1 MVIAILDGWGVSTQ
15 TEGNAILAARTPTL
29 DSLAQY
35 YPLATITAAGAEVGL
50 PWGEVGNS
58 ETGHRN
64 IGAGR
69 VAYQIRQ
76 AIDREISSGAFFK
89 NEVLLSAVQHAE
101 QHKSR
106 LHLMG
111 LIGPGGVHAHS
122 SHLFALLQL
131 LQQQHFAQ
139 PVFLHLFTD
148 GRDTGPKMALAYVEE
163 IEEKLTEIGIGRV
176 ASITGRL
183 YAMDR
188 NENRERTK
196 ATYDMLRGTYA
207 MTTAPSAWEAVRQ
220 AYVQEVLDE
229 KIAPTAI
236 TRGGGPLGPMQD
248 GDAVIFFNFRP
259 DRARQ
264 LAKMFTR
271 QSGEQVEPD
280 IKLVTFVEY
289 DQTLGVPAAFKE
301 EAVEQPLAKV
311 IADASLKQLHISETE
326 KYAHVTYYLNVGR
339 EQPFAGEEHVLIKSS
354 NTHDFASIPHM
365 EAETITSH
373 MVQELQAG
381 KFDVYFINYANADMV
396 GHTGNFAAAV
406 EACSFLD
413 ICLGQLWTAV
423 EAAQGALIVT
433 ADHGNA
439 EDMMDP
445 ASKTATTDHSSNPV
459 PFYYVHPRLKRTAA
473 KSASELNQIFTTP
486 IGVLADVAPT
496 ILEILNLPKPVEMTG
511 VSLLNSLN

>member
-1 MVIAILDGWGVSTQ
+1 MVAILDGWGVSTQ
-15 TEGNAILAARTPTL
+15 KEGNAILAATTPTL
-29 DSLAQY
+29 DMLAQY
-35 YPLATITAAGAEVGL
+35 YPLATITAAGVEVGL

-76 AIDREISSGAFFK
+76 AIDREIASGSFFK
-89 NEVLLSAVQHAE
+89 NEVLLSALRYVE
-101 QHKSR
+101 QNKSR

-131 LQQQHFAQ
+131 LQQQHFSQ

-148 GRDTGPKMALAYVEE
+148 GRDTDPKMALGHVEE
-163 IEEKLTEIGIGRV
+163 IEEKLREIGFGHV
-176 ASITGRL
+176 ASVTGRL

-188 NENRERTK
+188 NENWERTK
-196 ATYDMLRGTYA
+196 ATYALLRGTYA

-236 TRGGGPLGPMQD
+236 TRGGAPLGPMQD

-264 LAKMFTR
+264 LTKMFKE
-271 QSGEQVEPD
+271 QAGEK

-289 DQTLGVPAAFKE
+289 EQTLRVPAAFHE
-301 EAVEQPLAKV
+301 EMVEQPLAKV
-311 IADASLKQLHISETE
+311 LADASLTQLHISETE

-339 EQPFAGEEHVLIKSS
+339 EQPFPGEEHVLIKSS
-354 NTHDFASIPHM
+354 NTQDFSSIPHM
-365 EAETITSH
+365 EAGAITSR

-413 ICLGQLWTAV
+413 VCLGQLWTAV
-423 EAAQGALIVT
+423 EAARGALLIT

-439 EDMMDP
+439 EDMIDP
-445 ASKTATTDHSSNPV
+445 ASKTVTTDHSSNPV
-459 PFYYVHPRLKRTAA
+459 PFYYAHPKLKRTVA
-473 KSASELNQIFTTP
+473 KSAAELHQIFTTP

-496 ILEILNLPKPVEMTG
+496 ILEILSLPKPAEMTG
-511 VSLLNSLN
+511 VSLLNSLA